1 VNIYRCAQGSPE
13 WHALHVGIPTS
24 SSFDKIIQPKKL
36 KPSASQDKYL
46 DALIG
51 EWLLGRRIET
61 QESDWMQ
68 RGKEL
73 EPEAVAWYEM
83 DRGVDAELVGFI
95 TRDDGMVG
103 SSPDRLI
110 GTDGLLEVKNP
121 MIETH
126 LGYMRDPGLLRDE
139 YVCQVQGQLLVS
151 ERAWC
156 DLLSFSPRP
165 DVPPVVLR
173 VERDEKFLDA
183 LSKAVD
189 AFVVRLLEARAS
201 LLARGAK
208 PSPIGHQDAPR
219 SYGKALEEAG
229 VTDAERQ
236 AWV

>member
-1 VNIYRCAQGSPE
+1 MIICDCIQGDAR
-13 WHALHVGIPTS
+13 WHMLHIGIPTAS
-24 SSFDKIIQPKKL
+24 RFSDILQPKKL

-46 DALIG
+46 DTLIG
-51 EWLLGRRIET
+51 EWLLGRRIQT

-73 EPEAVAWYEM
+73 EPEAVAWYELE
-83 DRGVDAELVGFI
+83 RGVDAEVVGFI

-103 SSPDRLI
+103 CSPDRLL

-121 MIETH
+121 KIETH
-126 LGYMRDPGLLRDE
+126 LGYLRDPDLLRDE
-139 YVCQVQGQLLVS
+139 YIAQVQGQLLVC

-165 DVPPVVLR
+165 DVPPVVVH

-189 AFVVRLLEARAS
+189 AFVARLLEARAA

-219 SYGKALEEAG
+219 SLGKAMEEAG
-229 VTDAERQ
+229 VTDAEAQ